1 MVNVRVRRRG
11 ASMLGC
17 LLSVVLFM
25 GVIGDTVGG
34 VISDYILKRTG
45 NLVLARR
52 SVIIAGFLG
61 AALVTV
67 PARSREGSIRP
78 HIGAAALA
86 FVAATVLAVCTAIAI
101 GTRLGPGLLVVG
113 VSFGLCFAAA
123 SLLHLQAR
131 SAELS

>member
-1 MVNVRVRRRG
+1 MSGSRSRLLDAMAIAFGLLPFAFGLIRAVTTGQDVRYLWV
-11 ASMLGC
+11 A
-17 LLSVVLFM
+17 
-25 GVIGDTVGG
+25 
-34 VISDYILKRTG
+34 
-45 NLVLARR
+45 A
-52 SVIIAGFLG
+52 AGFLG